1 MKQKNIL
8 IVDDEAKMRRILEI
22 MLQQMEFNV
31 FQAEDGLKALQVTQD
46 EQIDLIITDL
56 QMPNLDGLGLLKQL
70 RAKSNTVPV
79 IMVTA
84 HGTVETA
91 V

>member
-31 FQAEDGLKALQVTQD
+31 FQAEDGQRFRVS
-46 EQIDLIITDL
+46 E
-56 QMPNLDGLGLLKQL
+56 
-70 RAKSNTVPV
+70 
-79 IMVTA
+79 
-84 HGTVETA
+84 A